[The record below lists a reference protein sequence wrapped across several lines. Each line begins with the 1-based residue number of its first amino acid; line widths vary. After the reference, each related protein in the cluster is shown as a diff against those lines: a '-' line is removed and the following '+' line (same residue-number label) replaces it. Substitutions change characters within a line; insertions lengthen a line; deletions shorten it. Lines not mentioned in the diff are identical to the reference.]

1 MRDDVCFEK
10 ENVTAI
16 LCSIQQQ
23 IVCIDLFL
31 REILWW
37 RWNRVGNRIQEFNN
51 LRIMLKIQFGEQ
63 DDFIR
68 YGSLRQLNL
77 TRFRGEG
84 WISRFALLMKQLV
97 LRLSKG
103 KYRLPEILR
112 RRNFRKFYDLQMKLI
127 CLNKSTQRRRNRK
140 RGTPLATT
148 RRFPSHRNC

>member
-51 LRIMLKIQFGEQ
+51 LRIMLKIQFVEQ

-84 WISRFALLMKQLV
+84 
-97 LRLSKG
+97 
-103 KYRLPEILR
+103 
-112 RRNFRKFYDLQMKLI
+112 
-127 CLNKSTQRRRNRK
+127 
-140 RGTPLATT
+140 
-148 RRFPSHRNC
+148 

>member
-51 LRIMLKIQFGEQ
+51 LRIMLKI
-63 DDFIR
+63 
-68 YGSLRQLNL
+68 
-77 TRFRGEG
+77 
-84 WISRFALLMKQLV
+84 
-97 LRLSKG
+97 
-103 KYRLPEILR
+103 
-112 RRNFRKFYDLQMKLI
+112 
-127 CLNKSTQRRRNRK
+127 
-140 RGTPLATT
+140 
-148 RRFPSHRNC
+148 

>member
-51 LRIMLKIQFGEQ
+51 LRIMLKIQFGAQ

-84 WISRFALLMKQLV
+84 
-97 LRLSKG
+97 
-103 KYRLPEILR
+103 
-112 RRNFRKFYDLQMKLI
+112 
-127 CLNKSTQRRRNRK
+127 
-140 RGTPLATT
+140 
-148 RRFPSHRNC
+148 

>member
-63 DDFIR
+63 DDFIL

-84 WISRFALLMKQLV
+84 
-97 LRLSKG
+97 
-103 KYRLPEILR
+103 
-112 RRNFRKFYDLQMKLI
+112 
-127 CLNKSTQRRRNRK
+127 
-140 RGTPLATT
+140 
-148 RRFPSHRNC
+148 

>member
-23 IVCIDLFL
+23 IVCIDFFL

-37 RWNRVGNRIQEFNN
+37 RWNRVGNRIQECNN
-51 LRIMLKIQFGEQ
+51 LRIMLKIRFGEQ

-84 WISRFALLMKQLV
+84 
-97 LRLSKG
+97 
-103 KYRLPEILR
+103 
-112 RRNFRKFYDLQMKLI
+112 
-127 CLNKSTQRRRNRK
+127 
-140 RGTPLATT
+140 
-148 RRFPSHRNC
+148 

>member
-51 LRIMLKIQFGEQ
+51 LRIMLKIHFGEQ

-84 WISRFALLMKQLV
+84 
-97 LRLSKG
+97 
-103 KYRLPEILR
+103 
-112 RRNFRKFYDLQMKLI
+112 
-127 CLNKSTQRRRNRK
+127 
-140 RGTPLATT
+140 
-148 RRFPSHRNC
+148 

>member
-51 LRIMLKIQFGEQ
+51 LRIMLKIQFGEACFYQ
-63 DDFIR
+63 RMNVASDEPK
-68 YGSLRQLNL
+68 NL
-77 TRFRGEG
+77 
-84 WISRFALLMKQLV
+84 
-97 LRLSKG
+97 
-103 KYRLPEILR
+103 
-112 RRNFRKFYDLQMKLI
+112 
-127 CLNKSTQRRRNRK
+127 
-140 RGTPLATT
+140 
-148 RRFPSHRNC
+148 H

>member
-37 RWNRVGNRIQEFNN
+37 RWNRIGNRIQKLNN
-51 LRIMLKIQFGEQ
+51 LRIIFEIQFREQ
-63 DDFIR
+63 DDLIR
-68 YGSLRQLNL
+68 YGRLWQLNL

-84 WISRFALLMKQLV
+84 
-97 LRLSKG
+97 
-103 KYRLPEILR
+103 
-112 RRNFRKFYDLQMKLI
+112 
-127 CLNKSTQRRRNRK
+127 
-140 RGTPLATT
+140 
-148 RRFPSHRNC
+148 

>member
-68 YGSLRQLNL
+68 YVSLRQLNL
-77 TRFRGEG
+77 TRFRG
-84 WISRFALLMKQLV
+84 
-97 LRLSKG
+97 
-103 KYRLPEILR
+103 
-112 RRNFRKFYDLQMKLI
+112 
-127 CLNKSTQRRRNRK
+127 
-140 RGTPLATT
+140 
-148 RRFPSHRNC
+148 

>member
-37 RWNRVGNRIQEFNN
+37 RWNCVGNRIQEFNN

-63 DDFIR
+63 DDFI
-68 YGSLRQLNL
+68 S
-77 TRFRGEG
+77 
-84 WISRFALLMKQLV
+84 
-97 LRLSKG
+97 
-103 KYRLPEILR
+103 
-112 RRNFRKFYDLQMKLI
+112 
-127 CLNKSTQRRRNRK
+127 
-140 RGTPLATT
+140 
-148 RRFPSHRNC
+148 

>member
-51 LRIMLKIQFGEQ
+51 LRIMLK
-63 DDFIR
+63 R
-68 YGSLRQLNL
+68 
-77 TRFRGEG
+77 
-84 WISRFALLMKQLV
+84 V
-97 LRLSKG
+97 C
-103 KYRLPEILR
+103 P
-112 RRNFRKFYDLQMKLI
+112 KFCVNTEMRCK
-127 CLNKSTQRRRNRK
+127 
-140 RGTPLATT
+140 
-148 RRFPSHRNC
+148 